1 MSSIAIITARGGS
14 KRIPRKNIRSF
25 LGKPI
30 IEYSIEAA
38 LNSSCFDEVMV
49 STDDK
54 EIADTALELG
64 AQVPF
69 IRSVDASNDFASTV
83 DVILEVLE
91 NYKMQGKEFDYCC
104 CIYPTAPFI
113 TDVKLKTAYKKIVST
128 GAKSIVP
135 VVRFGYPIL
144 RSFKIEEGLVKM
156 NWPEY
161 MNIHSQSLPPAYHD
175 CGQFYFLKVKDF
187 LVHKKLFPDFTIP
200 YEMPES
206 EVQDIDNEE
215 DWKIAEIKYTFL
227 KAKRREGHI

>member
-14 KRIPRKNIRSF
+14 KRLPKKNIRPF

-54 EIADTALELG
+54 EIADIAKKAG
-64 AQVPF
+64 AHVPF
-69 IRSVDASNDFASTV
+69 MRSFDTSNDFASTV
-83 DVILEVLE
+83 EVLIEVLE
-91 NYKMQGKEFDYCC
+91 KYKLQGKEFDYCC

-113 TDVKLKTAYKKIVST
+113 TDVKLRNAYEKIIST

-135 VVRFGYPIL
+135 VVNFGYPIL
-144 RSFKIEEGLVKM
+144 RSFKIEDGLIKM

-161 MNIHSQSLPPAYHD
+161 MNSHSQSLPLAYHD

-187 LVHKKLFPDFTIP
+187 LDQKKLFTNFTIH
-200 YEMPES
+200 YEMPQT

-227 KAKRREGHI
+227 KEKFQKGNL